1 MTFRIKSRKLETLAA
16 AALVALVLPIVP
28 VFAQDAATKG
38 FQVAAEADRS
48 DRGFRDSRVELK
60 MILKTRGG
68 KTATR
73 TLEIATLELPD
84 EKVGDKSMI
93 LFSSPGDIAG
103 TALLSHAQILK
114 PDNQWLYL
122 PALKRVKRISSKNK
136 SGPFVGSEFA
146 FEDITGQ
153 ELNKYSYTWLGEEKC
168 GSFTCDV
175 VERKPRYD
183 NSGYARQ
190 VGWVDQKYH
199 QPRKLEYYDRR
210 GALLKTQTF
219 EDYKLY
225 GGKFWRPQVQKMIN
239 HQTGKSTELRF
250 GPFRF
255 GTGLSDRDFVKGAL
269 DRLG

>member
-1 MTFRIKSRKLETLAA
+1 MYPRIKSRMLETLTA
-16 AALVALVLPIVP
+16 AALITLTAPLPP
-28 VFAQDAATKG
+28 ATAQDAAAKG
-38 FQVAAEADRS
+38 YQIAAAADRS
-48 DRGFRDSRVELK
+48 DRGFRDSKVELQ
-60 MILKTRGG
+60 MILKTAGG
-68 KTATR
+68 KSATR
-73 TLEIATLELPD
+73 TLEITTLELPD

-122 PALKRVKRISSKNK
+122 PALKRTKRISSKNK

-153 ELNKYSYTWLGEEKC
+153 ELNKYEYTWLRTEKC
-168 GSFTCDV
+168 GAFMCDV
-175 VERKPRYD
+175 VERRPRYD
-183 NSGYARQ
+183 NSGYTRQ
-190 VGWVDQKYH
+190 VGWVDQKH
-199 QPRKLEYYDRR
+199 RQPRKLEYYDRR

-219 EDYKLY
+219 EQYKLY
-225 GGKFWRPQVQKMIN
+225 NGKYWRPQVQKMFN

-250 GPFRF
+250 GPFKF
-255 GTGLSDRDFVKGAL
+255 GNGLRDRDFVKGAL